1 MIAEEGSMNEHEN
14 AFPMDFWAE
23 DPSPRPWT
31 FRPEGYL
38 VVILSDADEAQR
50 AESSLVSQ
58 GFASRDVKLYTGKQI
73 LENYEVYQGRR
84 SVTDKVVGAVTADSE
99 GRELYLGYAR
109 VDRCAMWV
117 RIPDEND
124 VPKALRVLADHDY
137 VHTRY
142 YGSDGQTDFNVS

>member
-1 MIAEEGSMNEHEN
+1 
-14 AFPMDFWAE
+14 
-23 DPSPRPWT
+23 
-31 FRPEGYL
+31 
-38 VVILSDADEAQR
+38 VILSDADEAQR

-58 GFASRDVKLYTGKQI
+58 GFAPRDVKLYTGKQI
-73 LENYEVYQGRR
+73 LENYEGYRGRR
-84 SVTDKVVGAVTADSE
+84 SVTDKVVGSVTADSE

-109 VDRCAMWV
+109 EDRCAMWV

>member
-1 MIAEEGSMNEHEN
+1 MEVPAGGL
-14 AFPMDFWAE
+14 PGR
-23 DPSPRPWT
+23 DPLGRRRGAT
-31 FRPEGYL
+31 RG
-38 VVILSDADEAQR
+38 VVSRQP
-50 AESSLVSQ
+50 

-73 LENYEVYQGRR
+73 LENYEVYQSRR
-84 SVTDKVVGAVTADSE
+84 SVTDKVVGSVTADSE

-109 VDRCAMWV
+109 QDRCAMWV

-142 YGSDGQTDFNVS
+142 YGSDRQTDFNVI

>member
-1 MIAEEGSMNEHEN
+1 MNEHEN

-31 FRPEGYL
+31 FQPEGYL
-38 VVILSDADEAQR
+38 VVILSDADEAKR

-73 LENYEVYQGRR
+73 LENYEAYQGRR

-109 VDRCAMWV
+109 EDRCAMWV